1 MARNLEREAFLALTR
16 WPGRI
21 TAQEAGWALGFSRP
35 DILALEKSGQL
46 KSLGRPANNSDRYYA
61 AQQIEDLRADADWL
75 AKATDAMRRHW
86 RQRNADKPVHAVTE
100 NEAD

>member
-21 TAQEAGWALGFSRP
+21 TAQETGWALGFSRP
-35 DILALEKSGQL
+35 DVLELEKAGLL
-46 KSLGRPANNSDRYYA
+46 KSLGRPANNSDRYYS
-61 AQQIEDLRADADWL
+61 AQQIEDLRTDADWL

-86 RQRNADKPVHAVTE
+86 RQRNADKPQASAE
-100 NEAD
+100 DEAG